1 MKLSAVRFGVPQ
13 DKLENLFMTARSS
26 QQQLKTQHIHDG
38 PQQPTAAEHPTY
50 S

>member
-1 MKLSAVRFGVPQ
+1 
-13 DKLENLFMTARSS
+13 MTARSS

-38 PQQPTAAEHPTY
+38 PQQPTAANTQHIHDGPQQPTAAEHPTY

>member
-1 MKLSAVRFGVPQ
+1 
-13 DKLENLFMTARSS
+13 MTARSS
-26 QQQLKTQHIHDG
+26 QQQLKTQHINAGPQQPTAANTQHIHDG

>member
-1 MKLSAVRFGVPQ
+1 
-13 DKLENLFMTARSS
+13 MTARSS
-26 QQQLKTQHIHDG
+26 QQQLNTQHIHDG